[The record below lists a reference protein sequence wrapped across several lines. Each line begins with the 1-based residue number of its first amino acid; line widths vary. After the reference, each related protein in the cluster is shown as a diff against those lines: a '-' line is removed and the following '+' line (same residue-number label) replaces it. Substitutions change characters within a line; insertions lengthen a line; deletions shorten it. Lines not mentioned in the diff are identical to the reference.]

1 MPGALRV
8 ALPDD
13 DRELALMLCLEMS
26 QPLSCLLS
34 NLSQLDRLL
43 ARSDAPEAVRAHGWL
58 KSAFAA
64 ADQMARVLDD
74 GRARAL
80 RDPLRAKRVDLRT
93 VLRNAVAMTAGEAA
107 GRARVILDAPEP
119 LWVSGSAA
127 QLVQAFTALLVHFA
141 VRHPGAP
148 RRVTL
153 RLRRDDAA
161 VVEIVRSA
169 GDPAEAEPIVTPQ
182 PDAASLALGL
192 LRARR
197 IVAEQGGHL
206 DLDDS
211 GERACVR
218 LPAAGEG

>member
-1 MPGALRV
+1 
-8 ALPDD
+8 
-13 DRELALMLCLEMS
+13 
-26 QPLSCLLS
+26 
-34 NLSQLDRLL
+34 
-43 ARSDAPEAVRAHGWL
+43 
-58 KSAFAA
+58 
-64 ADQMARVLDD
+64 
-74 GRARAL
+74 
-80 RDPLRAKRVDLRT
+80 
-93 VLRNAVAMTAGEAA
+93 
-107 GRARVILDAPEP
+107 
-119 LWVSGSAA
+119 
-127 QLVQAFTALLVHFA
+127 VQAFTALLVHFA

-161 VVEIVRSA
+161 VVEILRSA

-197 IVAEQGGHL
+197 IVAEQNGHL